1 MNLTKTEVYSIV
13 DSELKSFL
21 KDKEFEK
28 KIREITSDVIEKFY
42 KTLYN
47 KRNFWKNELIKW

>member
-47 KRNFWKNELIKW
+47 KRNFWKNELKNK

>member
-1 MNLTKTEVYSIV
+1 MNITKTEVYSIV

-21 KDKEFEK
+21 KDKKLEK
-28 KIREITSDVIEKFY
+28 RIKEITSDVIENFY

-47 KRNFWKNELIKW
+47 KRNFWKNEIKNG